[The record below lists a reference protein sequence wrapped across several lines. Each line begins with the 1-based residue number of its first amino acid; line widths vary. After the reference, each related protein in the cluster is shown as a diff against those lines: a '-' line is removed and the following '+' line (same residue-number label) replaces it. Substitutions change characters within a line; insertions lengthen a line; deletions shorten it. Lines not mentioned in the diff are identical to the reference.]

1 MELKDFIQSGLDR
14 VKQATM
20 KAVDGLNPD
29 ELKFRPGAETN
40 SIGLIFFHQARSEDM
55 FVQSRIQGKPEVW
68 ESENWYRKLNMTVS
82 DSGGHLTVEQIAAFR
97 VPELKDLVAYAGA
110 VRTRTIEYLKSM
122 TAAQFDR
129 VINMPRRGD
138 VSIAAVFSII
148 MVHSAEH
155 AGDISYL
162 RGLQRGLDK

>member
-1 MELKDFIQSGLDR
+1 MELKDFIQNGLDR

-20 KAVDGLNPD
+20 KAVDGLTPD
-29 ELKFRPGAETN
+29 ELKFRPGVEAN

-55 FVQSRIQGKPEVW
+55 FVQARIQGKPEIW
-68 ESENWYRKLNMTVS
+68 ESENWHRKLNMQVS

-97 VPELKDLVAYAGA
+97 VPELKDLVTYSEA
-110 VRTRTIEYLKSM
+110 VRTRTIEYLKGM